1 MDRLNTVKKILYDRF
16 VKKGIAIQNI
26 DTTDLDKKADY
37 KTII

>member
-1 MDRLNTVKKILYDRF
+1 MIDLL
-16 VKKGIAIQNI
+16 KKGIAIQNI